1 MAAVARPSGNR
12 AVGQQRGSSRPR
24 MPTSAED
31 SALGQTMLRTRVV
44 GHLSHRNAARVSSA
58 A

>member
-1 MAAVARPSGNR
+1 MAAVARPSRNAPWANG
-12 AVGQQRGSSRPR
+12 AGPPRPR

-44 GHLSHRNAARVSSA
+44 GHLSHRNAARMSA
-58 A
+58 AA